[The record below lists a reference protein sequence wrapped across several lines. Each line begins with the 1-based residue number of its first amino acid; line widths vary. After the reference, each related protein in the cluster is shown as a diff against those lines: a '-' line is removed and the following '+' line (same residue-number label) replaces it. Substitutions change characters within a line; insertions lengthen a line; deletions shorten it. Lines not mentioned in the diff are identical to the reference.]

1 MVEPQRAK
9 VLSLPFAHE
18 SRSNRPDRPLL
29 LSDPSSQLLR
39 QQIERIAA
47 SRASVLIIG
56 ETGTGKEIVARQIHE
71 FSARTGPFIAVN
83 CGAFNEG
90 LAEAELFG
98 HEAGAFTGAQRARAG
113 WFEAADGGT
122 LLLDEIG
129 EMPAAL
135 QVKLLRVLQERCVV
149 RLGARTPKAIDVR
162 VVAATNVALE
172 DAVASGRFRR
182 DLYYRLN
189 VAEISLLPLRERPG
203 DILPLARH
211 FIDIYRHPRDTGH
224 IELTPAAVERLQN
237 HDWPGNIRE
246 LENVL
251 HFAVITCR
259 GGVVDA
265 ADLRLTRSQL
275 AGTAAPVLQRGRARD
290 HDELSVVREGLQ
302 QLLSSNQ
309 EDIFESVTRL
319 LLTTAFAHCQG
330 NQVRT
335 AKRLGVSRNVLRAQ
349 LKRHG
354 LLQQPFVQGAR
365 AVDAAALP

>member
-1 MVEPQRAK
+1 
-9 VLSLPFAHE
+9 
-18 SRSNRPDRPLL
+18 LL
-29 LSDPSSQLLR
+29 LSDPSSLQLR

-56 ETGTGKEIVARQIHE
+56 ETGTGKEIAARQIHE
-71 FSARTGPFIAVN
+71 LSARTGPFVAVN
-83 CGAFNEG
+83 CGAFSDG

-113 WFEAADGGT
+113 WFETADGGT

-149 RLGARTPKAIDVR
+149 RIGARAPTAIDVR

-172 DAVASGRFRR
+172 EAVAAGRFRR

-189 VAEISLLPLRERPG
+189 VASIRLLPLRERPG
-203 DILPLARH
+203 DIIPLARH
-211 FIDIYRHPRDTGH
+211 FIDVYRQSRDTH
-224 IELTPAAVERLQN
+224 RIELTPAAVERLQN

-246 LENVL
+246 LENVM
-251 HFAVITCR
+251 HFGVVTCR
-259 GGVVDA
+259 GGLLDVD
-265 ADLRLTRSQL
+265 DLRLTRSKPLSSAALL
-275 AGTAAPVLQRGRARD
+275 APPHGRAQD
-290 HDELSVVREGLQ
+290 HDELTVLKEGLQ
-302 QLLSSNQ
+302 QLLSS
-309 EDIFESVTRL
+309 DRTAIFESVTRL
-319 LLTTAFAHCQG
+319 LLTTAFAYCQG

-349 LKRHG
+349 LKRYG
-354 LLQQPFVQGAR
+354 LLGRSAE
-365 AVDAAALP
+365 AVRELSIQ